1 MDRRA
6 HTSENNVEQTVLF
19 NGMFGNVLQGQG
31 RMVEITTR
39 SKSIQRSEAKRQAGN
54 GARRTSWEHATTN
67 HLAGILAM
75 HVEQRK
81 RNSR

>member
-1 MDRRA
+1 MDHRA

-19 NGMFGNVLQGQG
+19 NRMFGNVLQGQS

-39 SKSIQRSEAKRQAGN
+39 RKSIQRSKAKRQGGN
-54 GARRTSWEHATTN
+54 GARRTSREHATTN
-67 HLAGILAM
+67 HLAGNLAM